1 MIEQIVTV
9 LHVLIAV
16 SIIGMILLQ
25 QGKGADMGAS
35 FGGGSSQT
43 LFGAPGGG
51 SVLTRI
57 TSLLV
62 ALFFATSFGLAIIAK
77 DKVKNMGT
85 DDFLIDTGSVP
96 VETVTEPAIPADGG
110 VDLDAPDAIPEDIL
124 DDLPLGEGDLV
135 PDAPASD
142 DGLIDEI
149 PE

>member
-9 LHVLIAV
+9 LHVLIAI
-16 SIIGMILLQ
+16 SIIGLILLQ

-51 SVLTRI
+51 SVLPRI
-57 TSLLV
+57 TAILV

-77 DKVKNMGT
+77 QKVQSLGT
-85 DDFLIDTGSVP
+85 EDFLIDADSVP
-96 VETVTEPAIPADGG
+96 AEIVSEVALPEGIDA
-110 VDLDAPDAIPEDIL
+110 LDSPDAIPEDIL
-124 DDLPLGEGDLV
+124 DDLPLGEGELV
-135 PDAPASD
+135 PEAPAGD